1 MSNLKRLLTEEELN
15 TFLAFREISNIE
27 AAKYMK
33 SLEQDLFE
41 VTEKEYD
48 GYNTGTKRSRDI
60 KATED

>member
-1 MSNLKRLLTEEELN
+1 MYKTKRLLSEQEMNRFLELREE
-15 TFLAFREISNIE
+15 SNIK
-27 AAKYMK
+27 AAKYIK
-33 SLEQDLFE
+33 SIEKDLFE